1 VVTLSFKPDEYI
13 KVKTVDEVITLL
25 QEHGEGAAIIA
36 GGTELHQLA
45 EGGMIP
51 QVKKLIDIEQLDLS
65 YIESSEEGIRIGAAT
80 NLRNIMDYP
89 LFQKEG
95 AYTGLHEAAKIL
107 PIQVLGLGTI
117 GGNICSGLPILN
129 FPSVVSM
136 LDAELK
142 TISSDGDGSI
152 PANEFFIDYFLTAL
166 QPNEFLTE
174 IRIPRLPERTGSV
187 FLPFKL
193 LAMDFPT
200 ASIAARVTLSEDE
213 TCEDVRIVF
222 GSLGRIPFRAKR
234 AEGKL
239 KGKSLE
245 DKTIGEAAKAVLKEI
260 DPISDLRGSAEY
272 KKELSRVLTEQ
283 ALVKAK
289 KRALG

>member
-1 VVTLSFKPDEYI
+1 VVILIFKPDEYI
-13 KVKTVDEVITLL
+13 KVRTVEEVTTLL
-25 QEHGEGAAIIA
+25 QEHGEKAAIIA

-51 QVKKLIDIEQLDLS
+51 QVKKLIDIERLDLS
-65 YIESSEEGIRIGAAT
+65 YIESGEEGIRIGAT
-80 NLRNIMDYP
+80 TSLHNIMDYS

-95 AYTGLHEAAKIL
+95 AYTGLHEASKIL

-142 TISSDGDGSI
+142 TISSDGKGSI
-152 PANEFFIDYFLTAL
+152 QAKDFFIDYFLTAL

-174 IRIPRLPERTGSV
+174 IRIPRLPDRTGSV

-193 LAMDFPT
+193 LAVDFPT
-200 ASIAARVTLSEDE
+200 ASIAARVTLGEDE
-213 TCEDVRIVF
+213 TCEDVRMVF

-239 KGKSLE
+239 KGKKLE

-260 DPISDLRGSAEY
+260 DPISDLRGSADY

-289 KRALG
+289 KRASG